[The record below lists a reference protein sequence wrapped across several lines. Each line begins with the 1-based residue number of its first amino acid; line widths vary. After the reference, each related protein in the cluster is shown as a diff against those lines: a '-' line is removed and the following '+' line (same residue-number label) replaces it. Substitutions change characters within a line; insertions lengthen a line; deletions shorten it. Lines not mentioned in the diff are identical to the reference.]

1 MSGWLV
7 TLRFCSGGLHKQPA
21 DLWPHRFR
29 KNISES
35 LAQGACIRLLRVRVL
50 LRCEIISISILNIL
64 YHKEGFYFIII
75 SVTVICASAM
85 SHAQTGRRM
94 FVGRLL
100 TKEHLTG
107 WLYTANAVTAS
118 KKRSVCE
125 AVGMADCVLLK
136 TTTVRKTG
144 ISLHN
149 PRVHAGGIR
158 SDDRGIYR

>member
-75 SVTVICASAM
+75 
-85 SHAQTGRRM
+85 
-94 FVGRLL
+94 
-100 TKEHLTG
+100 
-107 WLYTANAVTAS
+107 
-118 KKRSVCE
+118 
-125 AVGMADCVLLK
+125 
-136 TTTVRKTG
+136 
-144 ISLHN
+144 
-149 PRVHAGGIR
+149 
-158 SDDRGIYR
+158 